1 MGRLSY
7 NNDCDDYVFVS
18 TFSLDCKCTLTEYGL
33 NCLLFCFP
41 PEGATELELNN
52 IEAQLDCRLP
62 DDYRCSYRIH
72 NGQKLVI
79 PGSVSI

>member
-1 MGRLSY
+1 MTMMIIYSCPHYLWIVNVLSL
-7 NNDCDDYVFVS
+7 NIDPMVKIV
-18 TFSLDCKCTLTEYGL
+18 FSLFY
-33 NCLLFCFP
+33 FP

-62 DDYRCSYRIH
+62 DDYRCSCRIH

-79 PGSVSI
+79 PG